1 MHLDPETIARLIPEG
16 EPPQGLVP
24 ETARFLA
31 SNLRD
36 RQDLYRSYLWA
47 SALLNLG
54 FQSPLP
60 VPPRFIHASAGFV
73 AFNPQFPAG
82 PAINGVAFGVYVLAE
97 GKGAET
103 IQLLR
108 FADRQFPVVTNYGQI
123 ELHGSPPNPYNA
135 ASTCWVRNLGASP
148 TWKKGI
154 LTCRHAVRTL
164 PIGSDVP
171 LQASVHHT
179 KPLSSTL
186 ADVDSCT
193 IDAAILEINSSDWP
207 VGLTKMSVARPSAPG
222 QPVRFEDRN
231 GSIHSGSILRVF
243 NYNTYIGNLFGQ
255 RVIADCHAVNGD
267 SGSFLVDTTTNE
279 AVGIY
284 MGTIPDGK
292 GGSDGIFQDLAQ
304 VESFFQ
310 VEVNY

>member
-1 MHLDPETIARLIPEG
+1 VHVDHRTIARLIPEG
-16 EPPQGLVP
+16 EPPRELVP
-24 ETARFLA
+24 ESARFLA

-60 VPPRFIHASAGFV
+60 VPPRFVHASAGLV
-73 AFNPQFPAG
+73 PVNPQFPMG
-82 PAINGVAFGVYVLAE
+82 TAINGVAFGVYVLAE
-97 GKGAET
+97 GEGDET

-108 FADRQFPVVTNYGQI
+108 VAGREFPVVTNYGRI

-135 ASTCWVRNLGASP
+135 VSTCWVRNLGAS
-148 TWKKGI
+148 TSWKSGI

-164 PIGSDVP
+164 PMGSNVP

-179 KPLSSTL
+179 KPVSSTL
-186 ADVDSCT
+186 ADIDSCT
-193 IDAAILEINSSDWP
+193 IDAAVLEIKSSDWP
-207 VGLTKMSVARPSAPG
+207 TGLNKMPIARPSAPG
-222 QPVRFEDRN
+222 QAVKFEDRK
-231 GSIHSGSILRVF
+231 GWTHSGYILRVF
-243 NYNTYIGNLFGQ
+243 NYNTYIGNLYGQ
-255 RVIADCHAVNGD
+255 RVIADCHAEAGD
-267 SGSFLVDTTTNE
+267 SGSFLVDTTTNQ

-310 VEVNY
+310 VEVYY